1 MAARGRET
9 AGGGAGRG
17 RGRYGG
23 DPCEHDPHRPLA
35 VPSLEEHTLKADPT
49 AQQKL
54 LEVQELDAKADQLRH
69 QRANLPELA
78 EIVALQTTRKSSD
91 DQARDAQIAVDDLT
105 VEQQKVDSDVETVK
119 ARRERDRSRMDQ
131 GLVTNPKDL
140 ERMTHELESLE
151 RRITSLEDDELEV
164 MARLEEAQR
173 TLDEFSGK
181 VREADEKLAELML
194 ARDQKTAEIDL
205 QLAKVE
211 ADRGLA
217 AEGLPDDLV
226 ALYDRL
232 RTQKGGVGAAEL
244 RQRRCSGCQL
254 AIDNAELAVIK
265 ASPSDLV
272 IRCEECSRILVR
284 TAESGL

>member
-1 MAARGRET
+1 M
-9 AGGGAGRG
+9 
-17 RGRYGG
+17 
-23 DPCEHDPHRPLA
+23 
-35 VPSLEEHTLKADPT
+35 
-49 AQQKL
+49 
-54 LEVQELDAKADQLRH
+54 
-69 QRANLPELA
+69 PELA

-119 ARRERDRSRMDQ
+119 ARRERDRNRMDQ

-140 ERMTHELESLE
+140 ERMSHELESLE

-181 VREADEKLAELML
+181 VREADEQLAELML

-211 ADRGLA
+211 AERGPA
-217 AEGLPDDLV
+217 AEGLPADLV

-232 RTQKGGVGAAEL
+232 RVQKGGVGAAEL

-284 TAESGL
+284 TSESGL

>member
-1 MAARGRET
+1 M
-9 AGGGAGRG
+9 
-17 RGRYGG
+17 
-23 DPCEHDPHRPLA
+23 
-35 VPSLEEHTLKADPT
+35 
-49 AQQKL
+49 
-54 LEVQELDAKADQLRH
+54 
-69 QRANLPELA
+69 PELA

-91 DQARDAQIAVDDLT
+91 DQARDAQIAVDDLA

-254 AIDNAELAVIK
+254 SIDNAELAVIK

>member
-1 MAARGRET
+1 M
-9 AGGGAGRG
+9 
-17 RGRYGG
+17 
-23 DPCEHDPHRPLA
+23 A

-119 ARRERDRSRMDQ
+119 ARRERDRNRMDQ

-140 ERMTHELESLE
+140 ERMSHELESLE

-181 VREADEKLAELML
+181 VREADEQLAELML

-211 ADRGLA
+211 AERGPA
-217 AEGLPDDLV
+217 AEGLPADLV

-232 RTQKGGVGAAEL
+232 RVQKGGVGAAEL

-284 TAESGL
+284 TSESGL

>member
-1 MAARGRET
+1 M
-9 AGGGAGRG
+9 
-17 RGRYGG
+17 
-23 DPCEHDPHRPLA
+23 
-35 VPSLEEHTLKADPT
+35 
-49 AQQKL
+49 
-54 LEVQELDAKADQLRH
+54 EVQELDAKADQLRH

-119 ARRERDRSRMDQ
+119 ARRERDRNRMDQ

-140 ERMTHELESLE
+140 ERMSHELESLE

-181 VREADEKLAELML
+181 VREADEQLAELML

-211 ADRGLA
+211 AERGPA
-217 AEGLPDDLV
+217 AEGLPADLV

-232 RTQKGGVGAAEL
+232 RVQKGGVGAAEL

-284 TAESGL
+284 TSESGL